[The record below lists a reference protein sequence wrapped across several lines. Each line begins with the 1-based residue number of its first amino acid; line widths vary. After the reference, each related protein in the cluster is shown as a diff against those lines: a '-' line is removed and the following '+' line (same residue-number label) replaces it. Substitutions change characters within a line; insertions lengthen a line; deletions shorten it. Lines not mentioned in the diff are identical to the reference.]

1 MKKTS
6 QFQSKFPENALL
18 KLAKGNLFKCDF
30 LEKKL
35 SHKLKADTIKI
46 LT

>member
-18 KLAKGNLFKCDF
+18 KLAKGNSFVGSMSPYH
-30 LEKKL
+30 LE
-35 SHKLKADTIKI
+35 T
-46 LT
+46 TRG